1 MSFTAVAV
9 DLGFCFGVSV
19 AAFFFPGFV
28 FCNFW
33 VVVEVHTYLGHD
45 ALLAA
50 VFSVSCHAR
59 LLQIILQ
66 SWRFGCVPLFS
77 LSRGASDP

>member
-1 MSFTAVAV
+1 M
-9 DLGFCFGVSV
+9 GFLLPLFP
-19 AAFFFPGFV
+19 PGFV

-50 VFSVSCHAR
+50 GFSVLRHAR

-77 LSRGASDP
+77 LWRGASDP